1 MWRVRWPALPWPE
14 HHVASPHREI
24 RPRTPVALRVG
35 ALGLLGVLLL
45 VAGMGSLVLRL
56 GDLLVPR
63 TEIRAIEQR
72 DHEPPPPEP
81 DASAAPAVTG
91 ITNVLV
97 VGLDSR
103 TGLTDEQLLALGTE
117 DVGTHLTDTVMW
129 VQVDADADEIRMV
142 SFPRDLRVEPSPG
155 ARPVK
160 LNALH
165 NIGGPDL
172 LVSTLEGFVGAD
184 LDHYV
189 EIDLA
194 GFLRLADAVGGVQV
208 CLSNPMVDVDAGVD
222 LPPGCQL
229 LDATDA
235 AGYVRARQVS
245 DEFGVGTAG
254 RAMRQQYYIRQAVRK
269 VVSAGTLTNPSR
281 LRAMVGVARDSVVV
295 DEGFSTSELL
305 RFADR
310 FRAFDSARMDGA
322 TVPVR
327 GARVD
332 GLYYDLLTDES
343 EAVFTALREG
353 AGLGALAD
361 ADEPDVSASA
371 AGTGSP

>member
-1 MWRVRWPALPWPE
+1 M
-14 HHVASPHREI
+14 ASPLRQT
-24 RPRTPVALRVG
+24 PSRTPVALRVA
-35 ALGLLGVLLL
+35 ALGILGVLLL
-45 VAGMGSLVLRL
+45 VGGLGSLVLRL

-72 DHEPPPPEP
+72 DHEPPAPEP
-81 DASAAPAVTG
+81 DASAPALTG
-91 ITNVLV
+91 ISNVLV

-103 TGLTDEQLLALGTE
+103 TGLTEEQLLALGTE

-142 SFPRDLRVEPSPG
+142 SFPRDLRVEPPG

-165 NIGGPDL
+165 NLGGPDL

-194 GFLRLADAVGGVQV
+194 GFLRLADAIGGVQV

-254 RAMRQQYYIRQAVRK
+254 RGMRQQYYIRQAVRK

-281 LRAMVGVARDSVVV
+281 LRALIGVARDSVVV

-310 FRAFDSARMDGA
+310 FRAFDSTRMDGA
-322 TVPVR
+322 TVPVE
-327 GARVD
+327 GARID

-343 EAVFTALREG
+343 EAVFEALREG
-353 AGLGALAD
+353 APLGVL
-361 ADEPDVSASA
+361 DEAVVPGGVTATEV
-371 AGTGSP
+371 GTGSR